1 MPPDLSIAASVA
13 NEGYKRK
20 YMDFLDKRPLQAA
33 TKIVISYMKNQKGG
47 FCRILRGTLGAS
59 LIK

>member
-1 MPPDLSIAASVA
+1 MQKKIHGS
-13 NEGYKRK
+13 G
-20 YMDFLDKRPLQAA
+20 FLDKRPLQAA